1 MPLRVVGY
9 IRVSQK
15 KGRTGPSFISPPRQR
30 DAISQWAAAN
40 DAEVVEFVEDMDA
53 KGWKERAKL
62 LRCVR
67 LIETGEV
74 DGMVVAKLDRYFR
87 DQLGGHQ
94 TMARIKE
101 AKGFLAIP
109 GDGIDTRHETGKM
122 LFGFL
127 LTIAEGEIDRFRAI
141 FSDARERAVARGIH
155 PSAVAPAGY
164 ARETDERGK
173 VVSPLRPNGD
183 AEAVS
188 ELFRRAARGD
198 AWAEIARRANG
209 EGIKSG
215 WDTTEWTS
223 RAIKDLVR
231 NRVYLGEAFHGE
243 FVNPLAHKPLTDAV
257 TWRRA
262 QREGSRSSVARSDRR
277 PALLSGL
284 LRCAGCR
291 YGAQSYFARG
301 QRCYRCHRR
310 VLAPGQALCPEP
322 SYAAVSSGIEEY
334 VVEEFFAQLERLE
347 VEPFEDSS
355 ELAEVED
362 EIRTAEADLAV
373 YRDDTRIAN
382 ALGADRYV
390 AGLEERRG
398 QLDKLLRRRAELEAP
413 FDRANGFNPVELREV
428 WPELNVDERRRLLRS
443 HIECL
448 FLRRGRTRHD
458 PIAPFVWI
466 CWRGETP
473 DLPRRGQKGHV
484 SFPPFRFPDAPA
496 DPRVAAS

>member
-1 MPLRVVGY
+1 VPPRVVGY

-30 DAISQWAAAN
+30 DAIAQWADAN
-40 DAEVVEFVEDMDA
+40 GAEVVEFVEDMDA

-62 LRCVR
+62 LRCVH
-67 LIETGEV
+67 LIETGAV

-94 TMARIKE
+94 TMKRIKE

-109 GDGIDTRHETGKM
+109 GDGIDTRQETGKM

-141 FSDARERAVARGIH
+141 FSDARKRAVARGIH

-164 ARETDERGK
+164 VRDTDEQGK
-173 VVSPLRPNGD
+173 VASPLLPNGD

-198 AWAEIARRANG
+198 AWAEIARWANRQ
-209 EGIKSG
+209 GIKSG
-215 WDTTEWTS
+215 WETTEWTS

-243 FVNPLAHKPLTDAV
+243 FVNPRAHTPLTDEV

-262 QREGSRSSVARSDRR
+262 QREGSRSSVARSERR

-310 VLAPGQALCPEP
+310 VLGPGQGLCPEP
-322 SYAAVSSGIEEY
+322 SYAAISSGIEEY
-334 VVEEFFAQLERLE
+334 VVAQFFAQLERLE
-347 VEPFEDSS
+347 VEPVKNSS
-355 ELAEVED
+355 RLAEVED

-373 YRDDTRIAN
+373 YRDDSRIAD

-398 QLDKLLRRRAELEAP
+398 RLDKLLRRRGELEAP
-413 FDRANGFNPVELREV
+413 LDHADGLKGVELREV
-428 WPELNVDERRRLLRS
+428 WPTLAVDERRRLLRS
-443 HIECL
+443 HIECV

-458 PIAPFVWI
+458 PIAPFIWI
-466 CWRGETP
+466 CWRGHMP

-484 SFPPFRFPDAPA
+484 IFPPFRFPNPPA
-496 DPRVAAS
+496 DPRVTAS